1 MSPIKRMPSEP
12 AKKASA
18 KTSPPAK
25 AVEKIKAGSG
35 PKISAEKLEKAPDS
49 AKPAS
54 AVKAERQAKKAA
66 RVPGTG
72 RKHIN
77 LALQG
82 GGAHGA
88 FTWGVLDYILEDGRL
103 EIDGI
108 SGTSAGAMNAVAL
121 ADGFLEGGVDGA
133 RSQLER
139 FWRAISVDGSLSP
152 VQRNIFDK
160 LLGVWSL
167 DNSPGL
173 IWMEMVQKML
183 SPYDLNPA
191 NINPIKDLLDR
202 EINFEN
208 VRKNSKIKVFVAAT
222 NVRTGKIRVFDQ
234 TRLDADRVMAS
245 ACLPF
250 LFQAVEI
257 EGNAYWDGGYMGNPA
272 LFPFFKGTET
282 QDILVVQI
290 NPIERKELPRTPREI
305 QDRINEITF
314 NASLLRE
321 FRAIEFVARLIEQGR
336 LDPANYSMINI
347 HRISALEE
355 LKDLNASSKLNAE
368 WDFFVY
374 LRDHGRH
381 AAKLWLDKHF
391 DDIGE
396 RSTIDL
402 LAAVN

>member
-1 MSPIKRMPSEP
+1 MTTKTPSS
-12 AKKASA
+12 KKA
-18 KTSPPAK
+18 
-25 AVEKIKAGSG
+25 E
-35 PKISAEKLEKAPDS
+35 L
-49 AKPAS
+49 AKPARIQS
-54 AVKAERQAKKAA
+54 FS
-66 RVPGTG
+66 TS

-88 FTWGVLDYILEDGRL
+88 FTWGVLDYILEDERL

-121 ADGFLEGGVDGA
+121 ADGMLEGGKEGA

-139 FWRAISVDGSLSP
+139 FWRAISADAALSP
-152 VQRNIFDK
+152 IQRNIFDK

-173 IWMEMVQKML
+173 LWMEMLQKFV
-183 SPYDLNPA
+183 SPYDSNPA
-191 NINPIKDLLDR
+191 NINPIKDLLNR

-208 VRKNSKIKVFVAAT
+208 VQKNSKIKLFIAAT

-234 TRLDADRVMAS
+234 TRLDADRVVAS
-245 ACLPF
+245 ACLPQV
-250 LFQAVEI
+250 FQAVEI
-257 EGNAYWDGGYMGNPA
+257 DGEAYWDGGYMGNPA
-272 LFPFFKGTET
+272 LFPFFKGTDT
-282 QDILVVQI
+282 KDILVVQI
-290 NPIERKELPRTPREI
+290 NPLERKEIPRTPREI
-305 QDRINEITF
+305 QDRVNEITF

-321 FRAIEFVARLIEQGR
+321 FRAIEFVARLIEDGR
-336 LDPANYSMINI
+336 LDKDEYANIHI

-355 LKDLNASSKLNAE
+355 LADLTASSKLNAE

-381 AAKLWLDKHF
+381 AAKLWIDKHY

-396 RSTIDL
+396 CSTIDL